1 MKPLNNCQNKSKI
14 VDFPIGT
21 DHMVSYL
28 RFQSR
33 LFQNIVADR
42 SDHSM
47 IYFKMFIKYH
57 ANNDQIMIKLLRTSL
72 SLSKSLVLGGSQI

>member
-21 DHMVSYL
+21 DHMVRNL

-47 IYFKMFIKYH
+47 IYFKMFIKYR
-57 ANNDQIMIKLLRTSL
+57 ANNDLNKLLRTSL
-72 SLSKSLVLGGSQI
+72 SLSKSLGSGGSQI

>member
-57 ANNDQIMIKLLRTSL
+57 ANIDFNKLLRTSL
-72 SLSKSLVLGGSQI
+72 SLSKSLGSGGSQI